1 MQGLL
6 RDLRF
11 GARLLSK
18 NPAFSHTAILTLAV
32 AIGANT
38 ACFSVASALLL
49 RPFPYLDPQ
58 QLVSIGAKDKAKDF
72 GVTLLRY
79 ELVRDRSQSLQAV
92 GVWTNDNANLT
103 GQGEPLQAPLLRVS
117 PNLLSLL
124 GVQLQLGRTF
134 TEDEG
139 RPEGRHVAIL
149 SDSIWRSRF
158 GGDRTLPREPQRAS
172 PRPCQ

>member
-1 MQGLL
+1 M
-6 RDLRF
+6 
-11 GARLLSK
+11 
-18 NPAFSHTAILTLAV
+18 

-38 ACFSVASALLL
+38 ACFTVASALLL

-79 ELVRDRSQSLQAV
+79 ELVRDRSQSLQEV

-124 GVQLQLGRTF
+124 GVQPQLGRMF
-134 TEDEG
+134 TGEEG
-139 RPEGRHVAIL
+139 RPERGHVAIL
-149 SDSIWRSRF
+149 SDSIWRGRF
-158 GGDRTLPREPQRAS
+158 GGDRNVVGKPSCWMLRRIPSLASCPAALPSLSRVPPTSGHRATS
-172 PRPCQ
+172 SIR